1 MLVDRPATRAS
12 WPWRVLRWAT
22 GVVGLGLGI
31 LAVQQLLLADPAG
44 AESPD
49 ATGLTGGVVGAVEQV
64 AAPVPGAEVVAGQP
78 QSHQEPA
85 PAPEPLAAAVAP
97 LAPVAEPLAPTL
109 EAAAPILEPVV
120 QAVSPAVNAAAPVV
134 EAAAPALE
142 PLAEAVS
149 PVVDAA
155 APLVEAVVGDPRPSW
170 PSSVAECPGWASPAA
185 VWCVTGRRGCAASST
200 RPGAFPADSTF

>member
-85 PAPEPLAAAVAP
+85 PA
-97 LAPVAEPLAPTL
+97 
-109 EAAAPILEPVV
+109 
-120 QAVSPAVNAAAPVV
+120 
-134 EAAAPALE
+134 LE

-155 APLVEAVVGDPRPSW
+155 APLVEP
-170 PSSVAECPGWASPAA
+170 VAEAVAPVVEPVVRAA
-185 VWCVTGRRGCAASST
+185 TPVVEPVVEAVAPVVEPVVRAAT
-200 RPGAFPADSTF
+200 PVVEPVVEAVAPVVEPVVRAATPVVE